1 MSNTEW
7 IVSIDDD
14 MKDYDEIFVGNVRDG
29 DMLIRCR
36 YCENYAGEGWYCA
49 WNMIASAEGFCF
61 HANEKPEC
69 ADD

>member
-1 MSNTEW
+1 MTEDKRVEF
-7 IVSIDDD
+7 IESFI
-14 MKDYDEIFVGNVRDG
+14 KLGNGDYQWNDNHGE
-29 DMLIRCR
+29 LIRCKNCKNYSGDGM
-36 YCENYAGEGWYCA
+36 YCG